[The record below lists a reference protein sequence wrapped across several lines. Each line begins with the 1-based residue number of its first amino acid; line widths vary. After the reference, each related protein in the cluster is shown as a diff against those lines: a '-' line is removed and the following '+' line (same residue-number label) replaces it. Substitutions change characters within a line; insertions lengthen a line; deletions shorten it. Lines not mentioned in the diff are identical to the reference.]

1 MLLTSKPFIVKVHT
15 PGQVMY
21 WTLNGSVVNREEAY
35 VFTDKTMPDMFKSS
49 LRAPYVG
56 IEYV

>member
-1 MLLTSKPFIVKVHT
+1 
-15 PGQVMY
+15 MY